1 MSYRLE
7 KQKAAFLASASFY
20 NPRIAEL
27 DALVQRTT
35 LKTVLPGKQV
45 KAKR

>member
-35 LKTVLPGKQV
+35 LKQFCWQAGEG
-45 KAKR
+45 